1 MSTHRQV
8 GAYELARAS
17 WRKSSRSGNSA
28 NCVETCRLSDG
39 LVAVRDSKDR
49 SGPVLICAPAEWE
62 AFRHGVRGREFD

>member
-28 NCVETCRLSDG
+28 NCVETCRLTDG
-39 LVAVRDSKDR
+39 LVAVRDSKNQ
-49 SGPVLICAPAEWE
+49 SGTVLIFTPGEWE
-62 AFRHGVRGREFD
+62 VFTHGVGAGQFG

>member
-28 NCVETCRLSDG
+28 NCVETCRLTDG
-39 LVAVRDSKDR
+39 LVAVRDSKNQ
-49 SGPVLICAPAEWE
+49 SGTALIFAPGAWE
-62 AFRHGVRGREFD
+62 TFTHGIRDGQFD

>member
-28 NCVETCRLSDG
+28 NCVETCRLTDG
-39 LVAVRDSKDR
+39 LVAVRDSKNQ
-49 SGPVLICAPAEWE
+49 SGTALIVAPRAWDT
-62 AFRHGVRGREFD
+62 FTHGVRDGQFD

>member
-28 NCVETCRLSDG
+28 NCVETCRLTDG
-39 LVAVRDSKDR
+39 LVVVRDSKDR
-49 SGPVLICAPAEWE
+49 LGPVLIFTPAEWE
-62 AFRHGVRGREFD
+62 AFQHGVCGREFD